1 MDSENKTQDTDSIS
15 GRKIFFLYPTV
26 SVQNQI
32 ISELIQNEYEAYLAK
47 DHSRL
52 SYALKKYSD
61 SIIFI
66 NIDEKMPPQEWEKWI
81 GGILTVC
88 PNLKIGI
95 FSNNNE
101 DEFREKFVQQ
111 NQVTC
116 GYIFQKVDMTKAV
129 TTVLDKMNELN
140 VKGRRK
146 YLRASTEREANAT
159 INIPYGG
166 DFAKG
171 MIKDISTVGF
181 SCAFEQEVV
190 LAKNS
195 LVKDIQLKL
204 QTNLLKVEAV
214 VFGSREENGQKTF
227 VMLFTQRVDTDV
239 RARIRKYIQGNL
251 QSKMDVEIN

>member
-1 MDSENKTQDTDSIS
+1 MDSEKKPETDNTS

-32 ISELIQNEYEAYLAK
+32 ITELIQNEYEAYIAK

-52 SYALKKYSD
+52 SYALKNYSD
-61 SIIFI
+61 SVIYI
-66 NIDEKMPPQEWEKWI
+66 NIDEKMPSQEWEKWI

-111 NQVTC
+111 NHVTC

-129 TTVLDKMNELN
+129 SVVLDKMNELN
-140 VKGRRK
+140 IKGRRK

-166 DFAKG
+166 EFLHG

-181 SCAFEQEVV
+181 SCVFDQAPT

-195 LVKDIQLKL
+195 LIKGIQLKL
-204 QTNLLKVEAV
+204 QTNLLNVEAV
-214 VFGSREENGQKTF
+214 VYGSRDENEQKIF
-227 VMLFTQRVDTDV
+227 VMLFTQRVDSDV
-239 RARIRKYIQGNL
+239 RSRIKKYIQGNI
-251 QSKMDVEIN
+251 QNKMDVEIN